1 MKEEFYLTKKKDE
14 ITIRSS
20 AAEYLTYVASVGD
33 QADSI
38 EMRYEDENIWLTQKM
53 MATLYDVDVR
63 TINYHIKKIFSDSEL
78 QENSVIQKFRIT
90 AADGKAYNT
99 NHYSLEMIIA
109 VGFKVNSERAVQF
122 RKWVNQIA
130 KDYTIKGW
138 VMDDERLKRGTY
150 LTEKYF
156 DEQLERIREIRASER
171 KFYQKITDLY
181 ATAIDYDKNSAT
193 TRRFYATVQNK
204 MHYAVHGHTAA
215 ELIVERA
222 DHTREHMGLTTWA
235 DAPEGKIK
243 KSDVTVAKNYLSQ
256 DEMKQLNRMV
266 TAYLDFAENMTLRH
280 IPLTMQ
286 DWEKRLNSFI
296 EMFDF
301 PFPTSLVDE
310 NGFFRGQIILT
321 LVNKSLVDE
330 KQAGEYCQSNIDV
343 FFGTYE
349 TEKERDVTKPTIKN
363 PRGVDDNQNLL
374 SDSLYSAS
382 AKGIHPINGFE
393 RECTLVKY
401 GKKFHPVKKYAIDL
415 ADMTPSNR
423 DKWLPSTRKW
433 YLKIEGL
440 YRDFIEKE
448 AVKKDFQLSQEY
460 CMILTIR
467 DPEHTAP
474 VYDEVTQQLT
484 NRNFI
489 HHDVRVRNV
498 VHVTNE

>member
-1 MKEEFYLTKKKDE
+1 MKKKKDE

-33 QADSI
+33 QQDSI

-63 TINYHIKKIFSDSEL
+63 TINEHIKRIYSDSEL
-78 QENSVIQKFRIT
+78 EEDSTIRNFRIVQT
-90 AADGKAYNT
+90 EGSRQVTRNIKHYN
-99 NHYSLEMIIA
+99 LQMIIA

-222 DHTREHMGLTTWA
+222 NHTKEHMGLTTWA

-296 EMFDF
+296 EMFDY
-301 PFPTSLVDE
+301 
-310 NGFFRGQIILT
+310 GILQ
-321 LVNKSLVDE
+321 D
-330 KQAGEYCQSNIDV
+330 AGKVTAEISKLHA
-343 FFGTYE
+343 E
-349 TEKERDVTKPTIKN
+349 TEFEKYRVIQD
-363 PRGVDDNQNLL
+363 RLFM
-374 SDSLYSAS
+374 SDFDKYMLELEEN
-382 AKGIHPINGFE
+382 AK
-393 RECTLVKY
+393 K
-401 GKKFHPVKKYAIDL
+401 
-415 ADMTPSNR
+415 
-423 DKWLPSTRKW
+423 
-433 YLKIEGL
+433 
-440 YRDFIEKE
+440 
-448 AVKKDFQLSQEY
+448 
-460 CMILTIR
+460 
-467 DPEHTAP
+467 
-474 VYDEVTQQLT
+474 
-484 NRNFI
+484 
-489 HHDVRVRNV
+489 
-498 VHVTNE
+498 

>member
-1 MKEEFYLTKKKDE
+1 MKKKKDE
-14 ITIRSS
+14 IIIRSS

-33 QADSI
+33 QQDSI

-63 TINYHIKKIFSDSEL
+63 TINEHIKKIYSDSEL
-78 QENSVIQKFRIT
+78 EEDATIRNFRIVQT
-90 AADGKAYNT
+90 EGSRQVTRDTKHYN
-99 NHYSLEMIIA
+99 LQMIIA
-109 VGFKVNSERAVQF
+109 VGFKVNNERAVQF
-122 RKWVNQIA
+122 RKWANGIV

-204 MHYAVHGHTAA
+204 MHYAVHGYTAA

-222 DHTREHMGLTTWA
+222 DHEKEHMGLTTWA

-266 TAYLDFAENMTLRH
+266 TAYLDFAESMTLRH

-296 EMFDF
+296 EMFDY
-301 PFPTSLVDE
+301 
-310 NGFFRGQIILT
+310 GILQ
-321 LVNKSLVDE
+321 D
-330 KQAGEYCQSNIDV
+330 AGKVTAEIAKLHA
-343 FFGTYE
+343 E
-349 TEKERDVTKPTIKN
+349 TEFEKYRVIQD
-363 PRGVDDNQNLL
+363 RLFM
-374 SDSLYSAS
+374 SDFDRYMLELEEN
-382 AKGIHPINGFE
+382 AK
-393 RECTLVKY
+393 K
-401 GKKFHPVKKYAIDL
+401 
-415 ADMTPSNR
+415 
-423 DKWLPSTRKW
+423 
-433 YLKIEGL
+433 
-440 YRDFIEKE
+440 
-448 AVKKDFQLSQEY
+448 
-460 CMILTIR
+460 
-467 DPEHTAP
+467 
-474 VYDEVTQQLT
+474 
-484 NRNFI
+484 
-489 HHDVRVRNV
+489 
-498 VHVTNE
+498 